1 MIFWF
6 LMFHSLQG
14 SGEIFHVLYELSRQ
28 GFLSTVSLTKPSEYL
43 TSWESDASPSPERS
57 KT

>member
-6 LMFHSLQG
+6 LMFHSRQG
-14 SGEIFHVLYELSRQ
+14 SGEIFHVLDELSRQ